1 MRDPMQLAQQIKAC
15 ISPLDFY
22 RSELSAMPPP
32 RRHDWC
38 DGGLCP
44 FHDDHHAG
52 SFKLN
57 LRTGGFNCFS
67 CQEKGGDIIAFT
79 RLKYGLG
86 FLEALRKIAREWG
99 V

>member
-1 MRDPMQLAQQIKAC
+1 MKDLMLWAQQIKAC
-15 ISPLDFY
+15 VPPFEFY
-22 RSELSAMPPP
+22 RSELPTMPPP
-32 RRHDWC
+32 GRHEWC

-44 FHDDHHAG
+44 FHDDNRAG

-67 CQEKGGDIIAFT
+67 CQKKGGDIIAFT
-79 RLKYGLG
+79 RLKHGLG
-86 FLEALRKIAREWG
+86 FFDALHKIAREWG